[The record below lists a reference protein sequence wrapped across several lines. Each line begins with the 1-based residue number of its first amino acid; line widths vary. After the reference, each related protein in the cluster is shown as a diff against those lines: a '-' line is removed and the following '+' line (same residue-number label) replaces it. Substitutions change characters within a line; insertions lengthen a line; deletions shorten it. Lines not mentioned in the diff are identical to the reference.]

1 MKTETQLTTMIAFV
15 SVWQI
20 QKEHPGDDD
29 DDDDADD
36 KPQETAKWTLT
47 YKQQQGNKQASHK

>member
-36 KPQETAKWTLT
+36 KPQETAK
-47 YKQQQGNKQASHK
+47 